1 MVTNAKKRICDRV
14 MEGKKLYVGN
24 LTYSVSEDQL
34 KELFSE
40 HGTVES
46 VKVIEQKGFAFVEMS
61 SSEEAQAALDA
72 LNQSMFEGRTMHIDE
87 ARPMQPRRDFGG
99 SSGGRSGGSGGY
111 GGGRSGGSSGGYG
124 GSSGGYGG
132 SSGGSGRSGHGGSS
146 GGYGGSSGGNRK
158 RY

>member
-1 MVTNAKKRICDRV
+1 

-24 LTYSVSEDQL
+24 LTYSVSENQL
-34 KELFSE
+34 RELFAEYGS
-40 HGTVES
+40 VES

-72 LNQSMFEGRTMHIDE
+72 LNQSVFEGRTMHIDE

-99 SSGGRSGGSGGY
+99 SSGGSGGYGGRSGGSGGY
-111 GGGRSGGSSGGYG
+111 SGGSSGGYG
-124 GSSGGYGG
+124 GSGR
-132 SSGGSGRSGHGGSS
+132 SGGSGGRSGGS
-146 GGYGGSSGGNRK
+146 GGYSGGSSGGNRK

>member
-1 MVTNAKKRICDRV
+1 

-24 LTYSVSEDQL
+24 LTYSVSESQL
-34 KELFSE
+34 RELFAE
-40 HGTVES
+40 YGTVES

-72 LNQSMFEGRTMHIDE
+72 LNQSVFEGRTMHIDE

-99 SSGGRSGGSGGY
+99 SSGGGSGGYGGRSGGSGGY
-111 GGGRSGGSSGGYG
+111 SGGSSGGYG
-124 GSSGGYGG
+124 GSGGR
-132 SSGGSGRSGHGGSS
+132 SGGSGGRSGGS
-146 GGYGGSSGGNRK
+146 GGYSGGSSGGNRK